1 MKNVIIKVSLRYGV
15 IAAIIGFGILVA
27 LYYMGRHPFL
37 IPVYA
42 DFRIILFGIFI
53 FFTLREIRDYYQN
66 GVLYFAHGILASALF
81 TASYAILSSIAVFA
95 FAVAVPA
102 FVNEYVDLQLR
113 LLKALPAD
121 VIEKIGKEVYLKNLA
136 ALPSTKPWDLALLYF
151 SQSFLISLF
160 LSVILSVILRRQPK
174 T

>member
-1 MKNVIIKVSLRYGV
+1 MKNLIKVSLRYGV
-15 IAAIIGFGILVA
+15 IAAVIGSGILLA

-66 GVLYFAHGILASALF
+66 GTLYFAHGIFASMLF
-81 TASYAILSSIAVFA
+81 TVTYAVLSSLAVYLFS
-95 FAVAVPA
+95 VAVPA
-102 FVNEYVDLQLR
+102 FLRDYTDLQMR
-113 LLKALPAD
+113 ILKALPAD
-121 VIEKIGKEVYLKNLA
+121 VIDRIVKDVYLKNLA
-136 ALPSTKPWDLALLYF
+136 ALPATKPWDLALLYF